1 MYVPTPARAVLA
13 GAIWAMN
20 VVDFDLEDD
29 WGGERKGVRS
39 TDDDYYD

>member
-1 MYVPTPARAVLA
+1 MDVSVCLLLPVLA

-29 WGGERKGVRS
+29 WGGERKGV
-39 TDDDYYD
+39 